1 MKRLIIAAIVIISMS
16 VLSACAENGSSEEKT
31 TRVIAAGSTSVH
43 PYVEIL
49 VEEYRFLY
57 PNHIV
62 GIQGGGSS
70 AGIRAVRNEIAEI
83 GMLSRSLTEEEQD
96 LWSVEIALD
105 GLAIIIHPDNPVDN
119 LSIQQVRDI
128 YTRSITNW
136 SEVGGHDARI
146 HIIAREEGSGTRG
159 AFQELVMADEFIS
172 QRAVVQNSNGAIR
185 QLVSGNRDTIGFISL
200 GLAEP
205 QPGMSDVKALSLGGV
220 APTQKNVLSGEYE
233 LFRAF
238 LFVSAKEPEPGSP
251 TRHFIDFVLS
261 DEGQE
266 ILMAEGLISI
276 RGRVNDEED

>member
-1 MKRLIIAAIVIISMS
+1 MRRLILIIPIVILLAS
-16 VLSACAENGSSEEKT
+16 CAGSGDTET
-31 TRVIAAGSTSVH
+31 TRTIIAGSTSVQ
-43 PYVEIL
+43 PYVDIL
-49 VEEYRFLY
+49 AEEYRFMHPY
-57 PNHIV
+57 NAV

-70 AGIRAVRNEIAEI
+70 AGVRAVRNEIADI

-136 SEVGGHDARI
+136 SEVGGYDAKI
-146 HIIAREEGSGTRG
+146 HIISREEGSGTRG
-159 AFQELVMADEFIS
+159 AFQELVMGDEFIS

-200 GLAEP
+200 GLAAP
-205 QPGMSDVKALSLGGV
+205 QPGMNDIKALMLDGV
-220 APTQKNVLSGEYE
+220 LPTQENVLSGDYG

-238 LFVSAKEPEPGSP
+238 LFVCAAEPQPGSAA
-251 TRHFIDFVLS
+251 RHFIDFVLS
-261 DEGQE
+261 ETGQE
-266 ILMAEGLISI
+266 ILRAEGLISAT
-276 RGRVNDEED
+276 GRTPG